1 MRPKL
6 GNQFALGCW
15 WDGQWVRH
23 SEVSQGQ
30 IQFAFSCLRRHESRG
45 PCPFD
50 MLQFLFCANEYR
62 IESEQVRRLE
72 GVFADPQLSGIR
84 NAPLLSLAYHL
95 ACGVD
100 CSACFDLDEDNH
112 PVFLRDYVNF
122 ANLASPVCFQN
133 FKAVRQKVTLCRRL
147 AALAHK
153 IIYLRLPRLHRM
165 RPPVSL
171 SFLES

>member
-1 MRPKL
+1 
-6 GNQFALGCW
+6 
-15 WDGQWVRH
+15 
-23 SEVSQGQ
+23 
-30 IQFAFSCLRRHESRG
+30 
-45 PCPFD
+45 

-122 ANLASPVCFQN
+122 ANLAGPVCFQN
-133 FKAVRQKVTLCRRL
+133 FKAVRQKVTLCRSL
-147 AALAHK
+147 AALAE
-153 IIYLRLPRLHRM
+153 PANSASSA
-165 RPPVSL
+165 SL
-171 SFLES
+171 AASARSRSRAATSAAGR